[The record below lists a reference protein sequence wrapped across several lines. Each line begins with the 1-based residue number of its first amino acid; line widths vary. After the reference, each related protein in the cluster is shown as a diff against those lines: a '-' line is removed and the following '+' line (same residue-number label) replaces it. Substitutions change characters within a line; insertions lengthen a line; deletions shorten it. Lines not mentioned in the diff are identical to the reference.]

1 MKKAS
6 ELRDLPLDELQSLL
20 TEKSEEL
27 MTMKIQLNMRQMD
40 NPLQVREARREIAC
54 GGTCPGDGAR
64 YTHLREFHSK
74 L

>member
-1 MKKAS
+1 MKKAN

-40 NPLQVREARREIAC
+40 NPLQVRYARREIAVIN
-54 GGTCPGDGAR
+54 TVITEKRAAQ
-64 YTHLREFHSK
+64 
-74 L
+74 

>member
-40 NPLQVREARREIAC
+40 NPLQVRYARREIAVIN
-54 GGTCPGDGAR
+54 TVITEKRAAQ
-64 YTHLREFHSK
+64 
-74 L
+74 